1 MTRDEFKKLIQ
12 KGFVFLD
19 GATGT
24 NLQKAGMP
32 VGVCPEQWILE
43 NPDVMIDLQRQFVEA
58 GSDIIYAPTF
68 TGNRVKLKEYG
79 FEDRLEEIN
88 TRLVEISKEAADGRA
103 LVAGDISMTGRQLYP
118 MGDMEFEEL
127 VDIYRE
133 QALVIDKAGADLFVV
148 ETMMSLQ
155 ETRAAIIAIREVS
168 DLPALVSMT
177 FESDGRTLFGTPP
190 ECIGPVLEGLGADCI
205 GVNCSAGPDKMIG
218 LVDTLYHYTS
228 LPVMA
233 KPNNGLPQLIE
244 DKTVYPT
251 TPEEFARQARALA
264 LNGARVLGGC
274 CGSTPEHI
282 RALKEAVRDL
292 KPLEPLKEKK
302 RVLCSER
309 KLVEIVPGERFMVIG
324 ERINPTGKKA
334 LQAELREGKLD
345 IVRRFARE
353 QEESGADILDVNMG
367 TSGIDEKE
375 MMIAA
380 LEEITGVTDLPL
392 CIDSSF
398 PEVIEAALRRY
409 PGRALINSISYE
421 KEKLE
426 ALLPVARKYGA
437 MFILLP
443 VSDDGIPENV
453 EKKHE
458 ILEKGLA
465 AAFEEGFTRE
475 DIVVDALVA
484 TIGAD
489 KNAAL
494 SCLDTFAWCRER
506 GLATVCGLS
515 NISFGLPDRI
525 FVNTAF
531 LVMSVASGLTMAI
544 ANPTQDLFMNL
555 AAASDMLLNR
565 VGSDIRYINRINAY
579 EERVNAD
586 PLNSLSSGSSSAG
599 DLQISLA
606 EGGNLQISLPDGG
619 NIQVN
624 LSKGEGLKNRKKT
637 KAGDKE
643 GSGAGN
649 VSCNTTEGLPVYKA
663 VLEGDKSGIVGLC
676 KELVGQ
682 GENPGEI
689 INTQLIPAINK
700 VGELFEKKVYFLP
713 QLIASANAMET
724 AIGYLEPLIEK
735 TGDDVKSATVVIA
748 TVEGDVH
755 DIGKNLVALMLRN
768 YGFDVIDMGKDVPAS
783 DIIDKA
789 METGA
794 EVVGLSALMTT
805 TMVRMKDVVELAK
818 ERGYNGKIIIGGA
831 AVTKEYADE
840 IGADGYSEDAAD
852 CVKLVKRLTEDM

>member
-1 MTRDEFKKLIQ
+1 MTRDEFKKLTQ
-12 KGFVFLD
+12 KAFVFLD

-32 VGVCPEQWILE
+32 VGVCPEQWILD
-43 NPDVMIDLQRQFVEA
+43 NPDVMINLQRQFVEA

-68 TGNRVKLKEYG
+68 TGNRIKLKEYG

-88 TRLVEISKEAADGRA
+88 TRLVEISKEASGGRA

-127 VDIYRE
+127 ISVYKE
-133 QALVIDKAGADLFVV
+133 QARVIDKAGADLFVV

-155 ETRAAIIAIREVS
+155 ETRAALIAIREVS
-168 DLPALVSMT
+168 DLPVLVSMT
-177 FESDGRTLFGTPP
+177 FEPDGRTLYGTPP

-205 GVNCSAGPDKMIG
+205 GVNCSAGPDKMTG
-218 LVDTLYHYTS
+218 LVDTIYHYTS

-244 DKTVYPT
+244 GKTVYPT

-282 RALKEAVRDL
+282 RALKAAVSDL
-292 KPLEPLKEKK
+292 KPLEPLKDKK

-375 MMIAA
+375 MMLAA
-380 LEEITGVTDLPL
+380 IEEITGVTDLPL

-421 KEKLE
+421 KEKLA
-426 ALLPVARKYGA
+426 ALIPVAKKYGA
-437 MFILLP
+437 MFIFLP
-443 VSDDGIPENV
+443 VSDEGIPANV
-453 EKKHE
+453 ADKHK
-458 ILEKGLA
+458 II
-465 AAFEEGFTRE
+465 EEGLKIAFDAGFTKE
-475 DIVVDALVA
+475 DVVVDALVA
-484 TIGAD
+484 TVGAD
-489 KNAAL
+489 KGAAL
-494 SCLDTFAWCRER
+494 SCLDTFKWCKERE
-506 GLATVCGLS
+506 LATVCGLS

-579 EERVNAD
+579 EERVSAD
-586 PLNSLSSGSSSAG
+586 PSA
-599 DLQISLA
+599 A
-606 EGGNLQISLPDGG
+606 VVGGT
-619 NIQVN
+619 V
-624 LSKGEGLKNRKKT
+624 KKQET
-637 KAGDKE
+637 APAAKKDE
-643 GSGAGN
+643 N
-649 VSCNTTEGLPVYKA
+649 VPPVFKA
-663 VLEGDKSGIVGLC
+663 VLEGDKSGIVGMC
-676 KELVGQ
+676 RELVGQ

-689 INTQLIPAINK
+689 INAQLIPAINK

-735 TGDDVKSATVVIA
+735 TGDEGKSATVVIA

-818 ERGYNGKIIIGGA
+818 ERGYKGKIIIGGA

-852 CVKLVKRLTEDM
+852 CVNLVKRLTEDKQ

>member
-1 MTRDEFKKLIQ
+1 MTREDFRKLTG
-12 KGFVFLD
+12 KGIIFLD

-24 NLQKAGMP
+24 NLQMAGMP
-32 VGVCPEQWILE
+32 TGVCPEEWILD
-43 NPDVMIDLQRQFVEA
+43 NPQVLVSLQKEFVDA

-68 TGNRVKLKEYG
+68 TGNRIKLKEYG
-79 FEDRLEEIN
+79 LEDRLEEIN
-88 TRLVEISKEAADGRA
+88 TRLVELSKEAAGENA
-103 LVAGDISMTGRQLYP
+103 FVAGNLTMTGRQLYP
-118 MGDMEFEEL
+118 MGDLDFEEL
-127 VDIYRE
+127 VEVYRE
-133 QALVIDKAGADLFVV
+133 QARVLEVAGVDLYVV

-168 DLPALVSMT
+168 DLPVMASMT
-177 FESDGRTLFGTPP
+177 FEADGRTLYGTPP
-190 ECIGPVLEGLGADCI
+190 ECVGPVLEGLGADCI
-205 GVNCSAGPDKMIG
+205 GVNCSTGPDKMSE
-218 LVDTLYHYTS
+218 LVDTIYHYTS

-233 KPNNGLPQLIE
+233 KPNNGLPQLI
-244 DKTVYPT
+244 DGKTVYPMT
-251 TPEEFARQARALA
+251 AEEFAKEARALV

-282 RALKEAVRDL
+282 RALCEAVKDI
-292 KPLEPLKEKK
+292 EPLKPMTERK

-309 KLVEIVPGERFMVIG
+309 KLVEINIGERFMVIG

-334 LQAELREGKLD
+334 LQAELREGRLD

-367 TSGIDEKE
+367 TSGIDEKA
-375 MMIAA
+375 MMLSAI
-380 LEEITGVTDLPL
+380 EEITGVTDLPL

-409 PGRALINSISYE
+409 PGRALINSISCE
-421 KEKLE
+421 KEKIE
-426 ALLPVARKYGA
+426 ALIPVAKKYGA

-443 VSDDGIPENV
+443 VSDEGIPENV
-453 EKKHE
+453 TRKHE
-458 ILEKGLA
+458 ILENGLKL
-465 AAFEEGFTRE
+465 AFDAGFTEE
-475 DIVVDALVA
+475 DIIVDALVA
-484 TIGAD
+484 TVGAD

-494 SCLDTFAWCRER
+494 SCLDTFAWCKER

-579 EERVNAD
+579 EEKVSAD
-586 PLNSLSSGSSSAG
+586 PSA
-599 DLQISLA
+599 A
-606 EGGNLQISLPDGG
+606 VVGGA
-619 NIQVN
+619 V
-624 LSKGEGLKNRKKT
+624 KKDAAAASV
-637 KAGDKE
+637 KKE
-643 GSGAGN
+643 EN
-649 VSCNTTEGLPVYKA
+649 VPPVFKA
-663 VLEGDKSGIVGLC
+663 VLEGDKGGIVELC
-676 KELVGQ
+676 KSAVAG
-682 GENPGEI
+682 GEKPGDI
-689 INTQLIPAINK
+689 INGQLIPAINK
-700 VGELFEKKVYFLP
+700 VGEFFEKKVYFLP
-713 QLIASANAMET
+713 QLIASAGAMET

-735 TGDDVKSATVVIA
+735 TGDEGKSATVVIA

-768 YGFDVIDMGKDVPAS
+768 YGFNVIDMGKDVPAC

-789 METGA
+789 METEA
-794 EVVGLSALMTT
+794 DVIGLSALMTT
-805 TMVRMKDVVELAK
+805 TMVRMKEVVELAK
-818 ERGYNGKIIIGGA
+818 ERGCTSKIIIGGA

-852 CVKLVKRLTEDM
+852 CVNLVKKLTG

>member
-1 MTRDEFKKLIQ
+1 MTREDFRKLTG
-12 KGFVFLD
+12 KGIIFLD

-24 NLQKAGMP
+24 NLQMAGMP
-32 VGVCPEQWILE
+32 TGVCPEEWILD
-43 NPDVMIDLQRQFVEA
+43 NPQVLVSLQKEFVDA

-68 TGNRVKLKEYG
+68 TGNRIKLKEYG
-79 FEDRLEEIN
+79 LADRLEEIN
-88 TRLVEISKEAADGRA
+88 TRLVELSKEAAGGNA
-103 LVAGDISMTGRQLYP
+103 FVAGNLTMTGRQLYP
-118 MGDMEFEEL
+118 MGDLDFEEL
-127 VDIYRE
+127 VEVYRE
-133 QALVIDKAGADLFVV
+133 QARVLEAAGVDLYVV

-168 DLPALVSMT
+168 DLPVMASMT
-177 FESDGRTLFGTPP
+177 FEADGRTLYGTPP
-190 ECIGPVLEGLGADCI
+190 ECVGPVLEGLGADCI
-205 GVNCSAGPDKMIG
+205 GVNCSTGPEKMSE
-218 LVDTLYHYTS
+218 LVDTIYHYTS
-228 LPVMA
+228 LPIMA
-233 KPNNGLPQLIE
+233 KPNNGLPQLING
-244 DKTVYPT
+244 KTVYPMT
-251 TPEEFARQARALA
+251 AEEFAKEARALV

-282 RALKEAVRDL
+282 RALREAVKDI
-292 KPLEPLKEKK
+292 EPLKPMTERK

-309 KLVEIVPGERFMVIG
+309 KLVEINIGERFMVIG

-367 TSGIDEKE
+367 TSGIDEKA
-375 MMIAA
+375 MMLSAI
-380 LEEITGVTDLPL
+380 EEITGVTDLPL

-409 PGRALINSISYE
+409 PGRALINSISCE
-421 KEKLE
+421 KEKIE
-426 ALLPVARKYGA
+426 ALIPVAKKYGA

-443 VSDDGIPENV
+443 VSDEGIPENV
-453 EKKHE
+453 TRKHE
-458 ILEKGLA
+458 ILEKGLNL
-465 AAFEEGFTRE
+465 AFDAGFTEE
-475 DIVVDALVA
+475 DIIVDALVA
-484 TIGAD
+484 TVGAD

-494 SCLDTFAWCRER
+494 SCLDTFAWCKER

-579 EERVNAD
+579 EEKVSTD
-586 PLNSLSSGSSSAG
+586 PSA
-599 DLQISLA
+599 A
-606 EGGNLQISLPDGG
+606 VVGGA
-619 NIQVN
+619 V
-624 LSKGEGLKNRKKT
+624 KKDAVAASV
-637 KAGDKE
+637 KKE
-643 GSGAGN
+643 EN
-649 VSCNTTEGLPVYKA
+649 VPPVFKA
-663 VLEGDKSGIVGLC
+663 VLEGDKGGIVGLC
-676 KELVGQ
+676 KAAVAGGDE
-682 GENPGEI
+682 PGDI
-689 INTQLIPAINK
+689 INGQLIPAINK
-700 VGELFEKKVYFLP
+700 VGEFFEKKVYFLP
-713 QLIASANAMET
+713 QLIASAGAMET

-735 TGDDVKSATVVIA
+735 TGDEGKSATVVIA

-768 YGFDVIDMGKDVPAS
+768 YGFNVIDMGKDVPAC

-789 METGA
+789 LETGA
-794 EVVGLSALMTT
+794 DVIGLSALMTT
-805 TMVRMKDVVELAK
+805 TMVRMKEVVELAK
-818 ERGYNGKIIIGGA
+818 ERGCTSKIIIGGA
-831 AVTKEYADE
+831 AVTEEYADE

-852 CVKLVKRLTEDM
+852 CVNLVKKLTG

>member
-1 MTRDEFKKLIQ
+1 MTREEFRRLTQRGIL
-12 KGFVFLD
+12 FLD

-24 NLQKAGMP
+24 NLQLAGMP
-32 VGVCPEQWILE
+32 TGVCPEEWILE
-43 NPDVMIDLQRQFVEA
+43 NPLVLKDLQRQFVEA

-68 TGNRVKLKEYG
+68 TGNRIKLKEYG
-79 FEDRLEEIN
+79 LEDRLEEIN
-88 TRLVEISKEAADGRA
+88 TRLIQLSKEAAGGKA
-103 LVAGDISMTGRQLYP
+103 LVAGNMTMTGRQLTP
-118 MGDMEFEEL
+118 MGDLDFEEL
-127 VDIYRE
+127 VDVYKE
-133 QALVIDKAGADLFVV
+133 QAKVLANAGADLFVV

-155 ETRAAIIAIREVS
+155 ETRAALIAIREIS
-168 DLPALVSMT
+168 DLPVMASMT
-177 FESDGRTLFGTPP
+177 FEADGRTLYGTPP

-205 GVNCSAGPDKMIG
+205 GVNCSTGPEKMSE
-218 LVDTLYHYTS
+218 LVDTIFHYTS
-228 LPVMA
+228 LPIMA
-233 KPNNGLPQLIE
+233 KPNNGLPQLI
-244 DKTVYPT
+244 DGKTVYAT
-251 TPEEFARQARALA
+251 APEEFAREARSLV
-264 LNGARVLGGC
+264 LNGARIIGGC
-274 CGSTPEHI
+274 CGSTPAHI
-282 RALKEAVRDL
+282 KALREGVKD
-292 KPLEPLKEKK
+292 LEPMEPLTDKK
-302 RVLCSER
+302 RILCSER
-309 KLVEIVPGERFMVIG
+309 RLVEINPGERFMIIG

-353 QEESGADILDVNMG
+353 QEECGADILDVNMG

-375 MMIAA
+375 MMLSAI
-380 LEEITGVTDLPL
+380 EEITGVTDLPL

-421 KEKLE
+421 EEKLK
-426 ALLPVARKYGA
+426 ALMPVAKKYGA
-437 MFILLP
+437 MFIMLP
-443 VSDDGIPENV
+443 VSDEGIPENV
-453 EKKHE
+453 EKKHD
-458 ILEKGLA
+458 ILQKALNI
-465 AAFEEGFTRE
+465 AFDHGFTKE
-475 DIVVDALVA
+475 DIIVDALVA
-484 TIGAD
+484 TVGAD

-494 SCLDTFAWCRER
+494 SCLETFSWCKER

-555 AAASDMLLNR
+555 AAAADMLLNR
-565 VGSDIRYINRINAY
+565 VGSDIRYINRINSY
-579 EERVNAD
+579 EEKINAD
-586 PLNSLSSGSSSAG
+586 PSKALIGGS
-599 DLQISLA
+599 
-606 EGGNLQISLPDGG
+606 
-619 NIQVN
+619 V
-624 LSKGEGLKNRKKT
+624 K
-637 KAGDKE
+637 
-643 GSGAGN
+643 SGASTAN
-649 VSCNTTEGLPVYKA
+649 LKKEEAAEPIFKA
-663 VLEGDKSGIVGLC
+663 VLDGDKGGIIDLC
-676 KELVGQ
+676 KKGVRDGQ
-682 GENPGEI
+682 DPGEI

-724 AIGYLEPLIEK
+724 AIGYLEPLINK
-735 TGDDVKSATVVIA
+735 SGDSERSATVVIA

-768 YGFDVIDMGKDVPAS
+768 YGFNVIDMGKDVPAT

-794 EVVGLSALMTT
+794 DVVGLSALMTT

-852 CVKLVKRLTEDM
+852 CVNLVKRLTGGI

>member
-1 MTRDEFKKLIQ
+1 MTREDFRKLTG
-12 KGFVFLD
+12 KGIIFLD

-24 NLQKAGMP
+24 NLQMAGMP
-32 VGVCPEQWILE
+32 TGVCPEEWILD
-43 NPDVMIDLQRQFVEA
+43 NPQVLVSLQKEFVDA

-68 TGNRVKLKEYG
+68 TGNRIKLKEYG
-79 FEDRLEEIN
+79 LEDRLEEIN
-88 TRLVEISKEAADGRA
+88 TRLVELSKEAAGENA
-103 LVAGDISMTGRQLYP
+103 FVAGNLTMTGRQLYP
-118 MGDMEFEEL
+118 MGDLDFEEL
-127 VDIYRE
+127 VEVYRE
-133 QALVIDKAGADLFVV
+133 QARVLEAAGVDLYVV

-168 DLPALVSMT
+168 DLPVMASMT
-177 FESDGRTLFGTPP
+177 FEADGRTLYGTPP
-190 ECIGPVLEGLGADCI
+190 ECVGPVLEGLGADCI
-205 GVNCSAGPDKMIG
+205 GVNCSTGPDKMSE
-218 LVDTLYHYTS
+218 LVDTIYHYTS

-233 KPNNGLPQLIE
+233 KPNNGLPQLI
-244 DKTVYPT
+244 DGKTVYPMT
-251 TPEEFARQARALA
+251 AEEFAKEARALV

-282 RALKEAVRDL
+282 RALREAVKDI
-292 KPLEPLKEKK
+292 EPLKPMTERK

-309 KLVEIVPGERFMVIG
+309 KLVEINIAERFMVIG

-367 TSGIDEKE
+367 TSGIDEKA
-375 MMIAA
+375 MMLSAI
-380 LEEITGVTDLPL
+380 EEITGVTDLPL
-392 CIDSSF
+392 CIDSSY

-409 PGRALINSISYE
+409 PGRALINSISCE
-421 KEKLE
+421 KEKIE
-426 ALLPVARKYGA
+426 ALIPVAKKYGA

-443 VSDDGIPENV
+443 VSDEGIPENV
-453 EKKHE
+453 TRKHE
-458 ILEKGLA
+458 ILENGLKL
-465 AAFEEGFTRE
+465 AFDAGFTEE
-475 DIVVDALVA
+475 DIIVDALVA
-484 TIGAD
+484 TVGAD

-494 SCLDTFAWCRER
+494 SCLDTFAWCKER

-565 VGSDIRYINRINAY
+565 VGSDIRYINRISAY
-579 EERVNAD
+579 EEKVSSD
-586 PLNSLSSGSSSAG
+586 PSA
-599 DLQISLA
+599 A
-606 EGGNLQISLPDGG
+606 VVGGA
-619 NIQVN
+619 V
-624 LSKGEGLKNRKKT
+624 KKDAAAASV
-637 KAGDKE
+637 KKE
-643 GSGAGN
+643 EN
-649 VSCNTTEGLPVYKA
+649 VPPVFKA
-663 VLEGDKSGIVGLC
+663 VLEGDKGGIVELC
-676 KELVGQ
+676 KLAVAG
-682 GENPGEI
+682 GEKPGDI
-689 INTQLIPAINK
+689 INGQLIPAINK
-700 VGELFEKKVYFLP
+700 VGEFFEKKVYFLP
-713 QLIASANAMET
+713 QLIASAGAMET

-735 TGDDVKSATVVIA
+735 TGDEGKSATVVIA

-768 YGFDVIDMGKDVPAS
+768 YGFNVIDMGKDVPAC

-789 METGA
+789 METEA
-794 EVVGLSALMTT
+794 DVIGLSALMTT
-805 TMVRMKDVVELAK
+805 TMVRMKEVVELAR
-818 ERGYNGKIIIGGA
+818 ERGCTSKIIIGGA

-852 CVKLVKRLTEDM
+852 CVNLVKKLTG